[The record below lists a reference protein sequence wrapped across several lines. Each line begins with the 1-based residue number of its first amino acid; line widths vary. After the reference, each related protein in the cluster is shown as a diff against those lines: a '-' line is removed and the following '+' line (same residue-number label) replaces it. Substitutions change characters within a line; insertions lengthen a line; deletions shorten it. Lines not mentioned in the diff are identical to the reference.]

1 MSTDKQNNFASAIK
15 FKADDGP
22 AVVAQGYGALASAIE
37 GTARNFNIPV
47 LQDFALSQELASI
60 PLGEEIPEDL
70 VFAIASVFEYLM
82 SMDDDPGAEIEAPD

>member
-1 MSTDKQNNFASAIK
+1 MPSNKQNSFASAIK
-15 FKADDGP
+15 FSSEDRP
-22 AVVAQGYGALASAIE
+22 AVVAQGYGALADAIE

-47 LQDFALSQELASI
+47 LQDFSLSQELASI

-82 SMDDDPGAEIEAPD
+82 SMDDDPGNEIELP